1 MFVFSGHVFCGVV
14 GHDYRHEYTVIG
26 KMVNMAARLMCHY
39 PGRSFFGPTKVK
51 IQKLN
56 ETQSKFDLDY
66 FDYLNVG
73 GYEQRERI
81 ANSLAQ

>member
-1 MFVFSGHVFCGVV
+1 MLIFLP
-14 GHDYRHEYTVIG
+14 TV
-26 KMVNMAARLMCHY
+26 
-39 PGRSFFGPTKVK
+39 TKVQVVQMVSVLPGWTDCIRVGSNLSQGSIFLNRGGYSK
-51 IQKLN
+51 IRKLN

-66 FDYLNVG
+66 FDYVNVG

>member
-1 MFVFSGHVFCGVV
+1 M
-14 GHDYRHEYTVIG
+14 
-26 KMVNMAARLMCHY
+26 L
-39 PGRSFFGPTKVK
+39 GRKQATGPYNIIVAHK

-66 FDYLNVG
+66 FDYVNVG

>member
-1 MFVFSGHVFCGVV
+1 MF
-14 GHDYRHEYTVIG
+14 YG
-26 KMVNMAARLMCHY
+26 KIR
-39 PGRSFFGPTKVK
+39 
-51 IQKLN
+51 KLN

-66 FDYLNVG
+66 FVNVG